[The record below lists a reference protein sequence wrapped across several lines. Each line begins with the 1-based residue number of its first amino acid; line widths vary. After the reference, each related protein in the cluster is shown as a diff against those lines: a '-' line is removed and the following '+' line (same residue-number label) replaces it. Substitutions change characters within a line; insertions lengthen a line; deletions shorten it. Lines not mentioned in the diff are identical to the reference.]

1 MFKSRTD
8 DKLKYQHMQEK
19 IRSSKPVLGA
29 KLPAFGTKMSKGFS
43 EPPNR
48 DMTVAQ
54 SKKKLGRQGTNNME
68 RKRRSSLARTL
79 DKSKSH
85 VGGVG
90 RSRSRT
96 PRDKDDRLK
105 SKSGVQVGQSQLL
118 LDGSRPQPNFDSRDD
133 VSPGFNPTP
142 VGAAEDR
149 LRQSNPHR
157 ISVNVNK
164 DQEYKGNA
172 LNDSIVEETPAG
184 GEYRGSRDFTS
195 SIQGY
200 QGPGYGRESDLVNHF
215 GKTPGHVVEEE
226 NRI

>member
-1 MFKSRTD
+1 MQLKNKSA
-8 DKLKYQHMQEK
+8 
-19 IRSSKPVLGA
+19 KPVLGE
-29 KLPAFGTKMSKGFS
+29 KLPALGAKMSKVTS
-43 EPPNR
+43 EPPHR

-54 SKKKLGRQGTNNME
+54 SKKMLGRQGTNNME

-79 DKSKSH
+79 DKTKSH
-85 VGGVG
+85 VNMG

-96 PRDKDDRLK
+96 PRDKGDRFK
-105 SKSGVQVGQSQLL
+105 SKSTVQVGQSQLL
-118 LDGSRPQPNFDSRDD
+118 LDGNQAQPNYDVRDE

-142 VGAAEDR
+142 DGAADDR
-149 LRQSNPHR
+149 LRQSNPHK

-164 DQEYKGNA
+164 NQEYKGNA
-172 LNDSIVEETPAG
+172 LNDSIVEETPGG
-184 GEYRGSRDFTS
+184 GEYRGSQSNFTS

-215 GKTPGHVVEEE
+215 GKTPGQEIEEE